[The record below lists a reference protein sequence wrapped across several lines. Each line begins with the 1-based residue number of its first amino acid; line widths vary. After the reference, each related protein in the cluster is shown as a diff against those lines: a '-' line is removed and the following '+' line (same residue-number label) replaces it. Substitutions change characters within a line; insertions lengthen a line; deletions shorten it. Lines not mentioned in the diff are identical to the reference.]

1 MSSLSRGGL
10 SRSSPTLGAAYSLR
24 DFSLTRKRI
33 GMEKVD
39 SAPDFSHLDR
49 IDLIGGNGRWR
60 QRRADDEFARRA
72 VVEEQ
77 RRREQE
83 EYEEKKRQRKL
94 ALQAKKRRQQEEEE
108 RRRQEER
115 ERQHQEQLRI
125 EEEKRAAEERE
136 RVRKEVEQREWE
148 ARQPKMC
155 EACSGSGKCPT
166 CHGSGFSMAVY
177 LSASTHEKSSKGAYG
192 RRQQGC
198 DACYGFKQNMCAEL
212 KRGTGKCATCDGYG
226 LIAAVVDHLSPA
238 GRTRKSSGSGA
249 TNLAFFPGV
258 AGHPKDASP
267 KDASPKGRPI

>member
-10 SRSSPTLGAAYSLR
+10 SRSSPTLSAAYSLR

-33 GMEKVD
+33 AMEKVE

-60 QRRADDEFARRA
+60 QRRAEDEFARRA

-115 ERQHQEQLRI
+115 ERQLQEQRRI
-125 EEEKRAAEERE
+125 EEERRQAEERE
-136 RVRKEVEQREWE
+136 RLRKEQEEREWL

-155 EACSGSGKCPT
+155 ETCQGSGKCHT
-166 CHGSGFSMAVY
+166 CGGLGFAMAVY
-177 LSASTHEKSSKGAYG
+177 LSSHTDAHSTKGVYG

-198 DACYGFKQNMCAEL
+198 DSCYGFKQNMMAEL
-212 KRGTGKCATCDGYG
+212 KKGTGKCASCDGYG
-226 LIAAVVDHLSPA
+226 LIAAIVDHHLSPA
-238 GRTRKSSGSGA
+238 GRTRKSSGSNP
-249 TNLAFFPGV
+249 TNLGFFPG
-258 AGHPKDASP
+258 AGETPKHTLKAGDGSP
-267 KDASPKGRPI
+267 KAG